1 MRSDLRFALR
11 TFRRSPGLIAAAILA
26 TALGVGA
33 NTAIFSVI
41 QAVLLRP
48 LPYQDAGRLVMVW
61 EKNPIF
67 KGFLAERLPVANRNY
82 VEWKRRA
89 HSFAGLADMQNMNLE
104 LTGSGTPEELDAAK
118 VTPDFFPLLGRSA
131 WLGRVFRPE
140 ESVAGRDQVVVLSY
154 GLFQRRFA
162 GDSHVLRRS
171 LTLNGRS
178 YSVIGVLPADFHLPA
193 LFQGMDVR
201 RPAVWLPRDPESFS
215 AAEENNRINY
225 VFGRLSSG
233 VSLQQARAEMAVIAK
248 GLEQQYKFDR
258 GFSTSVFPLTTEDV
272 SPATGRTVLALQV
285 AVGFVLLI
293 ACANVANLLLARA
306 AGRGREIAI
315 RAALGASRL
324 RLVRQAL
331 AESVMLSALGG
342 ALGLLLA
349 VGAMAAIRSLA
360 PEDNYH
366 FREVGLNWV
375 VLAFGLAV
383 AMASGIFFG
392 VFPALGASASNLQ
405 ETLAQDGRAGV
416 SRRARRLRNALVV
429 AEVALALVLLA
440 GAGLMAQS
448 LRNVLGV
455 NPGFSAAHVLSFHV
469 KLPDDRYSKG
479 EQFGA
484 FAEQMMSRLR
494 SLGGVESVAVASGLP
509 LMDNL
514 SVQTYAVD
522 GEPAPDQPPET
533 DVKRVSEDYFRTIG
547 TPILR
552 GRGFTLQEASQPP
565 GGVVIV
571 TESLARQIGRGD
583 ALGRVLVLG
592 AGGKNNCTVI
602 GIVPDTHEMGLDTPS
617 RPEIF
622 LPSHRI
628 QEMAVL
634 VRTKGDPMALSKSIG
649 GTVQAV
655 DKDQPVIDVKPL
667 EDHLHGT
674 TQQRRFDTGLFV
686 GFAGLALLLAA
697 VGLYGV
703 LSYSVMLRTR
713 EIGVRMA
720 LGARG
725 GDVVRLILRNGL
737 LLTVV
742 GTLLGGAGAMALT
755 RLMQT
760 LVFGVSAS
768 DAPTFGA
775 VAGVLLVVAALA
787 SYIPARRAS
796 RMDPVRALRVE

>member
-1 MRSDLRFALR
+1 
-11 TFRRSPGLIAAAILA
+11 LIAAAVLA

-48 LPYQDAGRLVMVW
+48 LPYRDAGRLVMVW

-89 HSFAGLADMQNMNLE
+89 HSFTGLADMLNMNLE
-104 LTGSGTPEELDAAK
+104 LTGSGTPEELDAAR
-118 VTPDFFPLLGRSA
+118 VTSDFFPVLGRSA
-131 WLGRVFRPE
+131 WIGRVFRPE
-140 ESVAGRDQVVVLSY
+140 ESVAGRGQVVVLSY
-154 GLFQRRFA
+154 AFFQRRFA
-162 GDSHVLRRS
+162 GDTRVLGRD
-171 LTLNGRS
+171 LTLNGKS

-193 LFQGMDVR
+193 LFQGLDVR
-201 RPAVWLPRDPESFS
+201 RPEVWLPLDPEGFS
-215 AAEENNRINY
+215 AAEEYNRINY
-225 VFGRLSSG
+225 VFGRLASG
-233 VSLQQARAEMAVIAK
+233 VSLQQARAEMEVIAR

-258 GFSTSVFPLTTEDV
+258 GFSTSVFPLTAEDV

-306 AGRGREIAI
+306 AGRGREMAI
-315 RAALGASRL
+315 RAALGASRV

-366 FREVGLNWV
+366 FHEVGLNWV
-375 VLAFGLAV
+375 VLGFGLAV
-383 AMASGIFFG
+383 ALASGIFFG
-392 VFPALGASASNLQ
+392 IFPALGASASNLQ
-405 ETLAQDGRAGV
+405 ETLAQDGRAGI

-429 AEVALALVLLA
+429 VEVALALVLLA
-440 GAGLMAQS
+440 GAGLMARS
-448 LRNVLGV
+448 LRNVLDV
-455 NPGFSAAHVLSFHV
+455 NPGFSTAHVLSFHV
-469 KLPDDRYSKG
+469 KLPDDRYSKK
-479 EQFGA
+479 EQLEA

-514 SVQTYAVD
+514 SVQTYAVA

-552 GRGFTLQEASQPP
+552 GRGFTVQEASQPA

-571 TESLARQIGRGD
+571 TESLARQIGRRGD
-583 ALGRVLVLG
+583 ALGKTLILG
-592 AGGKNNCTVI
+592 AGGKNTSTVI

-622 LPSHRI
+622 FPTHRI
-628 QEMAVL
+628 QEMAVV
-634 VRTKGDPMALSKSIG
+634 VRTKGDPMALSKSIA

-655 DKDQPVIDVKPL
+655 DKDQPVTDVKPL
-667 EDHLHGT
+667 TEHLHGT
-674 TQQRRFDTGLFV
+674 TQQRRFDTGLFA

-720 LGARG
+720 LGARS

-737 LLTVV
+737 LLTVA
-742 GTLLGGAGAMALT
+742 GTVLGGAGAMALT

-768 DAPTFGA
+768 DPPTFAA